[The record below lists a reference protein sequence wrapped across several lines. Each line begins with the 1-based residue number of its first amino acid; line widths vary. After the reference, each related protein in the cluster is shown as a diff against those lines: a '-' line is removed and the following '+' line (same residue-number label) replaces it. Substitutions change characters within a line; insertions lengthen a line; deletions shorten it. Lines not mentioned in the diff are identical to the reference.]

1 METIKLTNINKSFGE
16 SQNKFKVLNN
26 INFTANAGELI
37 IITGPSGSGKSTL
50 LTIMGAL
57 RNSDSGSVELMDT
70 HVDQLKSKAK
80 DQFRLN
86 KLGFILQAHD
96 LVPFLTV
103 QEQFTL
109 VNKVRPQGN
118 MTQAQLAKL
127 LSQLN
132 LDSVVDHFPNELSGG
147 QSQRVTI
154 ARGLYTKPDII
165 LADEPTAALDSKRVT
180 EVCQLLS
187 DLAKKEQKTVI
198 VVTHDDRVNQY
209 ADHIYNLVDGNLS
222 LLK

>member
-16 SQNKFKVLNN
+16 GDNQFKVLNN
-26 INFTANAGELI
+26 INFTAHAGELI

-57 RNSDSGSVELMDT
+57 RNPNSGSVELLQT
-70 HVDQLKSKAK
+70 RVDQLKSKAK

-109 VNKVRPQGN
+109 VDKVRPTGN
-118 MTQAQLAKL
+118 LDQAQLTKL
-127 LSQLN
+127 FSQLG
-132 LDSVVDHFPNELSGG
+132 LDSVIDHFPNELSGG

-154 ARGLYTKPDII
+154 ARGLYTQPDTI

-187 DLAKKEQKTVI
+187 DLAKKAKKTVI

-209 ADHIYNLVDGNLS
+209 ADHIYNLVDGRMS